1 MSASA
6 PSPPSVV
13 VVRRQGDPF
22 EAEAYESASPPT
34 EAEHLAVL
42 HRLFYD
48 STVDLGG
55 VVRVGRQTYVCT
67 RAGWRRLE
75 ETPPG

>member
-1 MSASA
+1 MSAA
-6 PSPPSVV
+6 PRARPSVV
-13 VVRRQGDPF
+13 IVRRQGDPF
-22 EAEAYESASPPT
+22 EAESYEGASPPG

-42 HRLFYD
+42 DKLFYD

-67 RAGWRRLE
+67 RAGWRRIE
-75 ETPPG
+75 GDPPG